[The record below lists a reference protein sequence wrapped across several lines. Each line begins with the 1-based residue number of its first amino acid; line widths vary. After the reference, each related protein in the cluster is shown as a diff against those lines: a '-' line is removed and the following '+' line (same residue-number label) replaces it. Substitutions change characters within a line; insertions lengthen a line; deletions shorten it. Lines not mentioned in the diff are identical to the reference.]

1 MVNLFPHA
9 ADHGIHGCPGN
20 GSGSRFPCHR
30 FHPCQRASWS
40 QAADNSESHAVRVGH
55 NPVGSTRDRFSI
67 HYYLVAMVYIIFDVE
82 TIFLYPWAGILR
94 SELGVFGWVE
104 MMVFMLI
111 LLVGYV
117 YVIGKGALEWD

>member
-9 ADHGIHGCPGN
+9 AITGFTAVLATVLVAVFLAVVFTLVSVLLGPKRPTTPKAMPYE
-20 GSGSRFPCHR
+20 SGM
-30 FHPCQRASWS
+30 
-40 QAADNSESHAVRVGH
+40 
-55 NPVGSTRDRFSI
+55 NPIGGTRDRFSI
-67 HYYLVAMVYIIFDVE
+67 HYYLVAMIYIIFDVE

>member
-1 MVNLFPHA
+1 M
-9 ADHGIHGCPGN
+9 
-20 GSGSRFPCHR
+20 
-30 FHPCQRASWS
+30 
-40 QAADNSESHAVRVGH
+40 